1 MTEEMITSNPQL
13 CYNLMNSFNINVPYC
28 ECKWRTLQVL
38 ETSFLAT
45 SSSEICWIGPNRPT
59 ANPDSIRFRLFRL
72 FRASYFE
79 QNFERCEK
87 CLAPDLPES
96 GLRIAERIPSD
107 LTALLML
114 LMTLLLLRSRR
125 CWFRSLPE
133 SKKWLV
139 ALEFPCHY
147 WHSKWMEKLGF
158 VVQYTIH
165 VRTIKGD
172 LKVLKFGFAKENF
185 FNYWN

>member
-1 MTEEMITSNPQL
+1 MKSISCYL
-13 CYNLMNSFNINVPYC
+13 CNSFNINVPYC

-45 SSSEICWIGPNRPT
+45 SSSEICWTGPSRPT

-72 FRASYFE
+72 FRVSYFE
-79 QNFERCEK
+79 QNFERYGK

-96 GLRIAERIPSD
+96 GLQIAEQIPSD
-107 LTALLML
+107 LTALLLL
-114 LMTLLLLRSRR
+114 LMLSLLLRSRR
-125 CWFRSLPE
+125 CWFRKLPE

-147 WHSKWMEKLGF
+147 WHSKWMEKLCF
-158 VVQYTIH
+158 VVQYTNH

-172 LKVLKFGFAKENF
+172 LQLLKFGLQKKTFLSVLHALTTIL
-185 FNYWN
+185 